1 MILATVFTLVIYVT
15 SMLLFRNYFDTS
27 FITINFVWKIL
38 AISLLAWLPM
48 HLTKVIYECIDVP
61 EHKKILAGR
70 SY

>member
-1 MILATVFTLVIYVT
+1 
-15 SMLLFRNYFDTS
+15 MLIFRNYFDTS
-27 FITINFVWKIL
+27 FITIKFVWKIL